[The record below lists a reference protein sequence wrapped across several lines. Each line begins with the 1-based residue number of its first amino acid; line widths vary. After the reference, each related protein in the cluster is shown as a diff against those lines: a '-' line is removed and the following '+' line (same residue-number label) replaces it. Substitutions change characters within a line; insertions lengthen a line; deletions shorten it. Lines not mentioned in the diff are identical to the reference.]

1 MMYQNQ
7 YSGNQLQQC
16 RQTAQQLIQQTQQ
29 SSQQYKQMLQ
39 QEQQNIQMLQQM
51 LNHEQHAV
59 HTIQQALQ
67 GHELAIH
74 KCQQIVNVCN
84 QLQQEVSGHMP
95 APMANANV
103 SSFPQTQHHTP
114 FQQHSYQQ

>member
-1 MMYQNQ
+1 MYQNQ
-7 YSGNQLQQC
+7 YSGNQLNQC

-29 SSQQYKQMLQ
+29 SSNQYKQMLQ
-39 QEQQNIQMLQQM
+39 QEQQNIQILQQV

-67 GHELAIH
+67 GHEMAIQ
-74 KCQQIVNVCN
+74 KCQQIVNMCN
-84 QLQQEVSGHMP
+84 QLQHEVSGQMSSS
-95 APMANANV
+95 MMNSNV
-103 SSFPQTQHHTP
+103 SSFPQSQQHTP